1 MLRHSRMREQR
12 RQSHVFPHCEH
23 TVTGSLSQ
31 VMKAGTLSR
40 TLAHPG
46 EFRTPLPS
54 DVRSHAG
61 TARHASHS
69 KTLQRSGCRHVP
81 SLEKKHPN
89 ICLRSSVLLDV
100 ADGRVSTVLITGL
113 AVSEDQLFLFFPPF
127 CCFPR

>member
-46 EFRTPLPS
+46 EFCTSLPS

-81 SLEKKHPN
+81 SLEKN
-89 ICLRSSVLLDV
+89 IQTSVCGPVSSWMWQT
-100 ADGRVSTVLITGL
+100 AEL
-113 AVSEDQLFLFFPPF
+113 APSS
-127 CCFPR
+127 

>member
-12 RQSHVFPHCEH
+12 RQSRVFPHCEH

-46 EFRTPLPS
+46 EFCTPLPS

-69 KTLQRSGCRHVP
+69 KTLQR
-81 SLEKKHPN
+81 
-89 ICLRSSVLLDV
+89 
-100 ADGRVSTVLITGL
+100 
-113 AVSEDQLFLFFPPF
+113 
-127 CCFPR
+127 